1 GVGFTD
7 GEGCERFWHSISHL
21 ISLLRVTSYHH
32 RLYTL
37 DTQIKH
43 SDEETIFKLGE
54 WNQHRTLHSRQKRRE
69 ALEVLAE
76 CGQSREDLKKQ
87 WAEQV
92 QVQTKP
98 VARRSKT
105 RGQKAVAAV
114 LAARTAKG
122 ICKTRVDDCTA
133 EALEACGNEDRA
145 AIALTKDALKAAR
158 TALEKATSDLKRKEE
173 ALGVTDRQELKKQ
186 QHTKFFELRM
196 NARAVKVQLR
206 DSLRSRKFEL
216 SRAERISRRHLQ
228 ELQGIPRN
236 EQKLQTH
243 TEAAVKKRQGKIN
256 KQKNVYNT
264 LCDLMAKEIQQ
275 RRAPS
280 GAIVPDKIKSN
291 DVYNLD
297 VDDAIWQDI
306 GLDDERDGEN
316 ALPPGWLADTE
327 VRRGIQAVLQ
337 LDRADEEDAILLK
350 EQSSMRRWFTEEW
363 EVLEAAMA
371 KAKSAAVRYQF
382 FLRRKRL
389 IHLCARWKKYLPEED
404 GFVWGPSAGRVGRLH
419 A

>member
-1 GVGFTD
+1 M
-7 GEGCERFWHSISHL
+7 
-21 ISLLRVTSYHH
+21 
-32 RLYTL
+32 
-37 DTQIKH
+37 
-43 SDEETIFKLGE
+43 
-54 WNQHRTLHSRQKRRE
+54 
-69 ALEVLAE
+69 LAE

-98 VARRSKT
+98 VARMYCVLVCGNVALIICVGRSKT

-228 ELQGIPRN
+228 ECKRSTRFALESRLTPLTVQGIPRN

-371 KAKSAAVRYQF
+371 KASM
-382 FLRRKRL
+382 
-389 IHLCARWKKYLPEED
+389 
-404 GFVWGPSAGRVGRLH
+404 
-419 A
+419 